1 MRTIL
6 SVALLFALSLF
17 AFFTARPTQ
26 TGSAQTE
33 QTRVPMKTNE
43 VALQLTFGL
52 KDAEP
57 ADWSGRLKLSAGRLE
72 RLEARPQANDRIEGD
87 SWRLRSRRQGQGANA
102 RINPAQL
109 FAVFDA
115 PPDAKVEVTT
125 GGRGFSF
132 TLGELPFCQK
142 NQFFE
147 FAGPVESVAPFWS
160 GTQQV

>member
-17 AFFTARPTQ
+17 ALFAARPTE

-33 QTRVPMKTNE
+33 QARVPMKTNE

-72 RLEARPQANDRIEGD
+72 RLEARLPANDRIKGG
-87 SWRLRSRRQGQGANA
+87 SLPLRPPLPGQSAHSRL
-102 RINPAQL
+102 NPPPL
-109 FAVFDA
+109 FA
-115 PPDAKVEVTT
+115 
-125 GGRGFSF
+125 
-132 TLGELPFCQK
+132 L
-142 NQFFE
+142 
-147 FAGPVESVAPFWS
+147 
-160 GTQQV
+160 